1 MRPPGSIAVIAL
13 CALLALVATQALG
26 QEPEPAPPSAA
37 PPAAAPPAAA
47 PPATAPSSTTAT
59 RRTLQ
64 LGPGSTIQY
73 EAEPGDERSA
83 GTFNVLPMP
92 AVPAEGLPSAE
103 RVVAAQEPRDP
114 EAAAPSVRAVARPCD
129 GPRSRL
135 AVRLLQLRGLEVD
148 EVTAPWILQRLAFYG
163 DGLPLSALQSD
174 LFARNLAVELA
185 HCEAAH

>member
-1 MRPPGSIAVIAL
+1 MRPRGSTALIAL
-13 CALLALVATQALG
+13 CALFATRAPG
-26 QEPEPAPPSAA
+26 QEPETAASSAAPPSAA
-37 PPAAAPPAAA
+37 PPSAAPPSAA
-47 PPATAPSSTTAT
+47 PPSAG

-92 AVPAEGLPSAE
+92 APPSEGLPSAE
-103 RVVAAQEPRDP
+103 RAAAAQKPR
-114 EAAAPSVRAVARPCD
+114 EQEQAAPSARAVTRPCD
-129 GPRSRL
+129 APRARL

-148 EVTAPWILQRLAFYG
+148 EVTAPWLWQSLAFFG

-185 HCEAAH
+185 HCESAAGAR

>member
-1 MRPPGSIAVIAL
+1 MRPRGSTALIAL
-13 CALLALVATQALG
+13 CALFATRAPG
-26 QEPEPAPPSAA
+26 QEPETAASSAAPPSAA
-37 PPAAAPPAAA
+37 PPSAG
-47 PPATAPSSTTAT
+47 

-92 AVPAEGLPSAE
+92 APPSEGLPSAE
-103 RVVAAQEPRDP
+103 RAAAAQEPR
-114 EAAAPSVRAVARPCD
+114 EQAAPSARAVTRPCD
-129 GPRSRL
+129 APRARL

-148 EVTAPWILQRLAFYG
+148 EVTAPWLWQSLAFFG

-185 HCEAAH
+185 HCESAAGAR